1 MEIKTDRVDNQH
13 TAHKAFFMSV
23 VLVVCTFF
31 AYITYIVFTVPI
43 IGIFGDTNEFG
54 SVIITEVSPLGK
66 AYENGLQVGDRI
78 IEVDGIPAAESD
90 VFIKHGRIENADS
103 ILVDS
108 HKSGIKL
115 YTFDVE
121 GINSIPENELIFG
134 FIVPLFFFVANLI
147 ISIILYVKCRHDKAA
162 IILVLYFLMIGFSYY
177 ASSLAI
183 RIDPIGRFVM
193 SGLLPVI
200 PFIFLYFM
208 NVYLRRYD
216 IKFIYRSKYTF
227 IALLL
232 IELVVIINFIL
243 AVTDVFSSRTFD
255 SSSFLTYITLII
267 GYGLCLYC
275 LIDVYRKARHD
286 KLKPLF
292 KIMLVSHA
300 IAFTPFVVLNLIP
313 LILFKTQLVVYHFT
327 TLFLIALPVGYL
339 YLFTSKKLFDVDF
352 VVTRFKY
359 YASLAL
365 IPSLIV
371 TTLLVISLQT
381 ASYFWV
387 GFKFFIIVYSSMM
400 LLLYLKE
407 QIDYR
412 YRPKIFKQMY
422 SLQEGLDRYSS
433 ALSKVMK
440 RDDLERSLSQEI
452 RTLMPVE
459 DIYFFTIDKGAG
471 SIEHSED
478 MQLCEE
484 DHKLLLGRRSL
495 KVADIVTLEDGLCL
509 IIGRRNDQLYAIWI
523 GNKVNNTTFNVD
535 ELRWFKTV
543 ANYTSILNENLYL
556 IQNLLNDLETEMQ
569 KGRGASPWVLRLIFC
584 LSENERRRLASDLHD
599 SALQDQLIWFRKL
612 ETFLT
617 DYKYELSSESMQQL
631 YDIKEGLLD
640 VIFQIRETCNELR
653 PPLLKELGLQQALDS
668 LLDHMRLHVNYDVQ
682 FHVEP
687 LQSML
692 SEEQITAVYR
702 IVQEL
707 LRNTS
712 KHAQANKVWIE
723 LRQKNDQVYFTYQD
737 DGIGMDLHQMESSF
751 SHMGMSG
758 IRERVISLEGEI
770 EFHSEK
776 GHGFEVQIM
785 LPTILSSSKG
795 ENEHERDSYLIS

>member
-1 MEIKTDRVDNQH
+1 
-13 TAHKAFFMSV
+13 MSV
-23 VLVVCTFF
+23 VLLVCTFF
-31 AYITYIVFTVPI
+31 SYFTYVIFTVPI
-43 IGIFGDTNEFG
+43 IGIVGELDKTGN
-54 SVIITEVSPLGK
+54 VIVTEIDPLGR
-66 AYENGLQVGDRI
+66 AFEEGIQVGDRV
-78 IEVDGIPAAESD
+78 IEVDSKPANEFEMFVKYSRVEKAE
-90 VFIKHGRIENADS
+90 S

-108 HKSGIKL
+108 HISGSKL
-115 YTFDVE
+115 YTFDM
-121 GINSIPENELIFG
+121 GGLSSIPKKEMIFS
-134 FIVPLFFFVANLI
+134 FIVPLFFFIANLI
-147 ISIILYVKCRHDKAA
+147 ISIILYVKCKHDKAA
-162 IILVLYFLMIGFSYY
+162 VILVLYFLLIGFTYY
-177 ASSLAI
+177 ASPVAV
-183 RIDPIGRFVM
+183 RIDTIGRFM
-193 SGLLPVI
+193 MAGLLPVI
-200 PFIFLYFM
+200 PFVFLYFM
-208 NVYLRRYD
+208 NVYLRRHN
-216 IKFIYRSKYTF
+216 IEFIYKSRF
-227 IALLL
+227 MVVVILLL
-232 IELVVIINFIL
+232 ELVVIINFIL
-243 AVTDVFSSRTFD
+243 AVTDVFAPTAFESSA
-255 SSSFLTYITLII
+255 FLTYITLII

-275 LIDVYRKARHD
+275 LIDVYRKPRHA

-292 KIMLVSHA
+292 KIMLISHA
-300 IAFTPFVVLNLIP
+300 LAFTPFVVLNLFP
-313 LILFKTQLVVYHFT
+313 LLLFGTQLVVHHFS

-365 IPSLIV
+365 VPSLIV
-371 TTLLVISLQT
+371 TTLLVITLQT
-381 ASYFWV
+381 ESYFWV
-387 GFKFFIIVYSSMM
+387 GFKFFIIVYSSMT

-459 DIYFFTIDKGAG
+459 DICFFTIDKATG
-471 SIEHSED
+471 SIEYPEN
-478 MQLCEE
+478 MKICEG

-509 IIGRRNDQLYAIWI
+509 IIGQRNDQLYAIWI
-523 GNKVNNTTFNVD
+523 GNKVNNTKFNVD

-556 IQNLLNDLETEMQ
+556 IQNLLDDLETEMQ

-668 LLDHMRLHVNYDVQ
+668 LLDHMRLHVNFDVQ
-682 FHVEP
+682 FKVEP

-712 KHAQANKVWIE
+712 KHAQADKVWIE
-723 LRQKNDQVYFTYQD
+723 LSQMNDQVYFTYKD
-737 DGIGMDLHQMESSF
+737 DGVGMDLHQMESSF

-776 GHGFEVQIM
+776 GQGFEVQIM
-785 LPTILSSSKG
+785 LPTILSSSRG

>member
-1 MEIKTDRVDNQH
+1 
-13 TAHKAFFMSV
+13 MSV
-23 VLVVCTFF
+23 VLLICTFF
-31 AYITYIVFTVPI
+31 SYITYVIFTVPI
-43 IGIFGDTNEFG
+43 IGLNGELDKSGKVIVTNVY
-54 SVIITEVSPLGK
+54 SLGR
-66 AYENGLQVGDRI
+66 AYDSGLQVGDKI
-78 IEVDGIPAAESD
+78 IEIDGKPAAD
-90 VFIKHGRIENADS
+90 FHLFIKYGIIEKAKS

-108 HKSGIKL
+108 HYSEPKL
-115 YTFDVE
+115 YTFTVDS
-121 GINSIPENELIFG
+121 ISSIPRKEFIFG
-134 FIVPLFFFVANLI
+134 FVIPLFFFLSNLI
-147 ISIILYVKCRHDKAA
+147 LSIVLYVKCKHDRAA
-162 IILVLYFLMIGFSYY
+162 VILVLYFLLIGFSYY
-177 ASSLAI
+177 ASPLAI

-208 NVYLRRYD
+208 NVYLRRYN
-216 IKFIYRSKYTF
+216 IEFIYRSRFTVFAFLF
-227 IALLL
+227 I
-232 IELVVIINFIL
+232 EFVVIINFIL
-243 AVTDVFSSRTFD
+243 AVTDVFSPKVFD
-255 SSSFLTYITLII
+255 SGSILTYLSLII

-275 LIDVYRKARHD
+275 LIDVYRKPRHA

-292 KIMLVSHA
+292 KIMLVSHT
-300 IAFTPFVVLNLIP
+300 IAFTPFVILNLLP
-313 LILFKTQLVVYHFT
+313 LLLFKTQLVMAHIT
-327 TLFLIALPVGYL
+327 TAFLIALPIGYL

-381 ASYFWV
+381 ESYFWV

-471 SIEHSED
+471 SIEHPED

-484 DHKLLLGRRSL
+484 DRNVLLGRRSL
-495 KVADIVTLEDGLCL
+495 KVADIVHLEDGLCL

-556 IQNLLNDLETEMQ
+556 IQNLLNDLEAEMQ

-751 SHMGMSG
+751 NHMGMSG

-785 LPTILSSSKG
+785 LPTILSSSRG